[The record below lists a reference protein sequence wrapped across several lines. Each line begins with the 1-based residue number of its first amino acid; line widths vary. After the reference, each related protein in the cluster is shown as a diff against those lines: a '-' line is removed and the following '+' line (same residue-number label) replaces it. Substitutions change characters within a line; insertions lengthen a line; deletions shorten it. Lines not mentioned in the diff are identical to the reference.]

1 MTGAAGWGV
10 VFDCDGV
17 LVNTEELG
25 WKVWRAL
32 AGEHGIEL
40 TLADLRAIT
49 GCTDEQSVR
58 YFRKWLGEPELAD
71 LGARFAAEFA
81 AAKQDHL
88 ISYPDALETLRE
100 LRARG
105 IPVAVA
111 SNSTS
116 ADVEA
121 ALARTGLVGLVQE
134 TVGADQVASPK
145 PAPDLFRQAASALA
159 RDVVVA
165 VEDSPAGIASARAAG
180 LPVLAVDRGAFDP
193 SSLTAATAVSPV
205 VSYAALESLIGS
217 SSKRS
222 PPRHRLIPRAA
233 GLASADVHSHV
244 RWTRSPVEE
253 RESVRGTVKFFNSQ
267 KGFGFISRDDGDD
280 VFVHYSNIVGDNYR
294 SLEEGQVV
302 EFDIGPG
309 RKGDEARNVKPV

>member
-1 MTGAAGWGV
+1 MTGAADWGV

-49 GCTDEQSVR
+49 GCTDEQSVS

-71 LGARFAAEFA
+71 LGARFAAAFA
-81 AAKQDHL
+81 AAKRDHL
-88 ISYPDALETLRE
+88 ISYPDALETLLE
-100 LRARG
+100 LQARG
-105 IPVAVA
+105 IPVSVA

-121 ALARTGLVGLVQE
+121 ALARTGLVGLVQAM
-134 TVGADQVASPK
+134 VGADQVASPK
-145 PAPDLFRQAASALA
+145 PAPDLYRRAAAALA
-159 RDVVVA
+159 HDVVVA

-193 SSLTAATAVSPV
+193 SSLTGATAVSPV
-205 VSYAALESLIGS
+205 VSYAALESLVRS
-217 SSKRS
+217 SSERS
-222 PPRHRLIPRAA
+222 
-233 GLASADVHSHV
+233 
-244 RWTRSPVEE
+244 
-253 RESVRGTVKFFNSQ
+253 
-267 KGFGFISRDDGDD
+267 
-280 VFVHYSNIVGDNYR
+280 
-294 SLEEGQVV
+294 
-302 EFDIGPG
+302 G
-309 RKGDEARNVKPV
+309 RKEQIR